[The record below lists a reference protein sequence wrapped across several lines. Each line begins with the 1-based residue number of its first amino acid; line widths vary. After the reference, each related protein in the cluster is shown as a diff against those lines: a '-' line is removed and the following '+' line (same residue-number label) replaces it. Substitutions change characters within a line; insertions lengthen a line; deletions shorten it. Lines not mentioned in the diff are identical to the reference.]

1 MRKKIE
7 QIKIKIKTC
16 FFSLGPCACA
26 RKLTKKKPL
35 VMCLCSPEKK
45 QSLLEKETQR
55 VRRDDLMIFYFLLT
69 LKTKQE
75 TYLYLFAHQRF
86 NCIPLRFQ
94 WRSTHTHLAHLAP
107 APRAPARAPRA
118 PRARTSR
125 TSRAHLARARISSPN
140 PK

>member
-1 MRKKIE
+1 MIKKIE

-75 TYLYLFAHQRF
+75 TYLYLFAHQQRF

-107 APRAPARAPRA
+107 TP
-118 PRARTSR
+118 RTSR